1 METEVLELKEAVTNY
16 KSAQD
21 KANESHAAAIA
32 ELKKNMAVVEATPG
46 ALKKMEEDLTA
57 KLAQMAEDVKT
68 VNAYAENLEKQLKG
82 KTLNPN
88 EQKSFTALFG
98 EAIEKGWTEI
108 EKFKNK
114 RKGAS
119 FKLDFA
125 NDLDTKAPGVM
136 TITNNVVDAGAYFTT
151 VLPGIRTLPNRL
163 VHLRDILQLGTM
175 TGSTLTYMRETGGE
189 GVPAP
194 WAVGDGTV
202 AKPQLDRDF
211 QEITVPA
218 EYIAGWLRISR
229 KMLDDMAAL
238 RSYLQMRLMEMYL
251 KAEDAQVLNGNG
263 TSPQLEG
270 LLTVATPATHTTG
283 PNIERIVYAISQL
296 ESADEAATAG
306 IVHPAAYYDI
316 ALNKASGSGEYD
328 LPRIV
333 VVQNGQLFVAGVPM
347 FKTTAMDIDTYI
359 VGNFQTGAQLFIR
372 EQPTVEFFE
381 QDANNV
387 TLNLI
392 TVRIEGRVALAIYR
406 AEAFVQGDLVI
417 PTT

>member
-1 METEVLELKEAVTNY
+1 MENQVLELKSAVESY
-16 KSAQD
+16 KSSQD
-21 KANESHAAAIA
+21 AAVN
-32 ELKKNMAVVEATPG
+32 ELKEQMKVVAATPG
-46 ALKKMEEDLTA
+46 AMKKMEEDLEA
-57 KLAQMAEDVKT
+57 KFQKVTDDLAT
-68 VNAYAENLEKQLKG
+68 VNKYVEAVEAQLKG
-82 KTLNPN
+82 KQLNPQ
-88 EQKSFTALFG
+88 EQKSFSALFG
-98 EAIEKGWTEI
+98 DAIEKNWTEI
-108 EKFKNK
+108 SSFKNK

-125 NDLDTKAPGVM
+125 NDLETKAPGVM
-136 TITNNVVDAGAYFTT
+136 TITGNVVDAGASFTT
-151 VLPGIRTLPNRL
+151 VLPGIITLPNRL
-163 VHLRDILQLGTM
+163 VHMRDIVRLGTM

-189 GVPAP
+189 GDLTP
-194 WAVGDGTV
+194 WAVGNGTV
-202 AKPQLDRDF
+202 AKPQIDRDF

-251 KAEDAQVLNGNG
+251 KAEDNQVLNGNG

-270 LLTVATPATHTTG
+270 LLEVATDATSTTG
-283 PNIERIVYAISQL
+283 PNIERIVRAISQL

-316 ALNKASGSGEYD
+316 ALNKADGSGEYD

-347 FKTTAMDIDTYI
+347 FKTTAMDVDTYL

-372 EQPTVEFFE
+372 EQPSVEFFE

-406 AEAFVQGDLVI
+406 AEAFVKGDLVI